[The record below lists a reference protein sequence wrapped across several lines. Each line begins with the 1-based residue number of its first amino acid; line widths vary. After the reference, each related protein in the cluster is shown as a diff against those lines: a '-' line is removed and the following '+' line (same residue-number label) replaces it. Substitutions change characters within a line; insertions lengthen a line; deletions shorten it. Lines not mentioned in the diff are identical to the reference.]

1 MHPSQSDLIDLLLGV
16 PVTELAGIASLDLAL
31 RIKKHAANGLD
42 GAPQLGAHERPG
54 TTKVSRQKI
63 RIGIGRPALEI
74 DQSLQQQSALRPRGG
89 DWRGEEDETDRNPL
103 HTAACV
109 LARSIAPRIV
119 LASSAG
125 LNGFRRQ
132 VASLS
137 SSQWCSAS

>member
-63 RIGIGRPALEI
+63 RSGIGCPTLDV
-74 DQSLQQQSALRPRGG
+74 DQSLKEQSSLRPRGG
-89 DWRGEEDETDRNPL
+89 DWRGKEHQTECKSL
-103 HTAACV
+103 HATACV

-132 VASLS
+132 VRSLS
-137 SSQWCSAS
+137 RSDWV